1 MNWARGLIRLWALIA
16 VLWSIGAGIHV
27 YDDSTL
33 RPVKVQIDGYGV
45 VHFPPSFLRL
55 EITAQNNAVEEAT
68 AQIKAGQLE
77 ALEASAWAG
86 VYRKAVR
93 FASIIVAPPICLLAL
108 GLAVAWVLNGFRRT
122 T

>member
-16 VLWSIGAGIHV
+16 VLWSIGAGIYI

-45 VHFPPSFLRL
+45 VHFPPSFLL
-55 EITAQNNAVEEAT
+55 LGNAAQNNAVEDAT
-68 AQIKAGQLE
+68 EQIKAGQRE
-77 ALEASAWAG
+77 ALEAVAWAG
-86 VYRKAVR
+86 AYRKAVR
-93 FASIIVAPPICLLAL
+93 FASIIVAPPICLLTL